1 MTEYFKRCLAVWDW
15 RLYAFIL
22 LFLGLPSVYNLY
34 RVRLVGTEI
43 PDAGGLA
50 IVSQWQFVGL
60 AVEVFQE
67 ASVLA
72 IFFFLGTQIRRDA
85 AIQIDRAKS
94 VLTFIFLASLLFSV
108 GLFVFRSQ
116 FIALIG
122 TAPDIEEQTRAYLGI
137 SIFSIPFTLLAAAIV
152 VLFEALG
159 LRRQVFLMAAANI
172 LLRFGF
178 DSLFFG
184 GYGFSLDAGILGVGW
199 ATLWASVGLLLL
211 GLALFIQ
218 AKDLRLRAFQS
229 LPSFADLREY
239 LRVGLGSGADS
250 LVRNIAYFFMIIRLV
265 NTIGATEIGGYY
277 VAIQILWSF
286 MLVPVLALSDT
297 VKALVA
303 NAAGDWPRIRLLWHA
318 AMLIT
323 AALMLVWLAAVPA
336 FPAFAGVFT
345 DDPETR
351 QWAVTAFGI
360 LFVPYVMFS
369 FNTVMDGVFYGTG
382 QTKYLAYQSVLTNG
396 TVYLAAFLLYWTG
409 AWAPSFQD
417 VMALFALGILADSI
431 LTMAFL
437 LKALYFG
444 QPDSSCG
451 GAASRNAANP

>member
-1 MTEYFKRCLAVWDW
+1 MTDYLKRCLAVWDW

-50 IVSQWQFVGL
+50 IISQWQFVGL

-85 AIQIDRAKS
+85 SIQIDRAKS
-94 VLTFIFLASLLFSV
+94 VLSFIFIASLLFSV
-108 GLFVFRSQ
+108 GLFIFRSQ

-122 TAPDIEEQTRAYLGI
+122 ASPDIQEQTRAYLGI
-137 SIFSIPFTLLAAAIV
+137 SLFSIPFTLLAAAIV

-159 LRRQVFLMAAANI
+159 LRRQVFVMAAANI
-172 LLRFGF
+172 LLRFAF

-184 GYGFSLDAGILGVGW
+184 GYGFSLDAGVVGVGW
-199 ATLWASVGLLLL
+199 ATLWASVALLLV

-218 AKDLRLRAFQS
+218 AKDVRLRAFRS
-229 LPSFADLREY
+229 LPTFTDLREY

-303 NAAGDWPRIRLLWHA
+303 NADGDGPRLRRLWHA
-318 AMLIT
+318 SMLLT
-323 AALMLVWLAAVPA
+323 AGLMLVWIAAFPA

-345 DDPETR
+345 DDPATR

-382 QTKYLAYQSVLTNG
+382 QTKYLAWQSVITNG

-409 AWAPSFQD
+409 AWAPSFEE

-431 LTMAFL
+431 LTVAFL
-437 LKALYFG
+437 LKVLYFG
-444 QPDSSCG
+444 QT
-451 GAASRNAANP
+451 R